1 MYVNVIASCS
11 FLRSVLSFV
20 LFIGCRQVNFVDPTR
35 LEQSLCHV
43 LMDKALT
50 NCLLLLDKAEMEKE
64 LKRLLEPHPTTDSKG
79 NCITALC
86 FYVGTAK

>member
-1 MYVNVIASCS
+1 MLFFILKL
-11 FLRSVLSFV
+11 FLFFDFLPF
-20 LFIGCRQVNFVDPTR
+20 LGNWKDNFVDPVR

-64 LKRLLEPHPTTDSKG
+64 LKRLLEAHPTSDSKG
-79 NCITALC
+79 N
-86 FYVGTAK
+86 